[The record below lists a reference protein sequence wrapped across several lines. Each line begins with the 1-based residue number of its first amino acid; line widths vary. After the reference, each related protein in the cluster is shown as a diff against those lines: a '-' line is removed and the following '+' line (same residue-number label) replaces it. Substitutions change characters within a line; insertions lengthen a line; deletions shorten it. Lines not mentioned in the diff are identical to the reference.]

1 MGYDV
6 AGFLTRSYNM
16 LGKVILS
23 ILFIFINALVLWFV
37 SCLGSGRQS
46 YKKALLT
53 TSLIFVILLLRFI
66 TFKEF
71 HSSILSNFFGT
82 WYFEVGVRAFI
93 IWLIYRYNWKSVFL
107 MGAIWVILQILF
119 DSIQNSILN
128 LPWDSVMQA
137 F

>member
-1 MGYDV
+1 
-6 AGFLTRSYNM
+6 M
-16 LGKVILS
+16 LGKTIIS
-23 ILFIFINALVLWFV
+23 ILFIPINALVLWFV

-66 TFKEF
+66 TFKGF
-71 HSSILSNFFGT
+71 HGSMLSNFFGT
-82 WYFEVGVRAFI
+82 WYFEVVVRAFI

-107 MGAIWVILQILF
+107 MGAIWVLLQIIF
-119 DSIQNSILN
+119 DSIQNAILN